1 MGYHIFT
8 LRKEI
13 LTHQVNDTECNM
25 MIKWTEQMGL
35 QDQVSALYSDFA
47 ELEEPTE
54 QQRNQF
60 SANLTKLSN
69 AEDQLEREIQ
79 LLETKY
85 SEKSQELTKVEE
97 QEKTALENDI
107 PVYPGAGGNK

>member
-13 LTHQVNDTECNM
+13 LTHQVNDTECTM
-25 MIKWTEQMGL
+25 MLKWTEQTAL
-35 QDQVSALYSDFA
+35 QNQVSALYSRYA
-47 ELEEPTE
+47 QIENPTT
-54 QQRNQF
+54 QQQNQF
-60 SANLTKLSN
+60 SADLTALSN

-85 SEKSQELTKVEE
+85 SEKSQELSKAEE
-97 QEKTALENDI
+97 QEKTAIENDI
-107 PVYPGAGGNK
+107 PVYSGAGGNK